1 VNVFNGQSC
10 IENCNLINVIVFE
23 NMLYEILHFVWIF
36 GVPCWE
42 SIGNKRQ
49 NVVKMPI
56 CYKNMA
62 QILEGKNSQ
71 NCPKPSQI
79 FGK

>member
-10 IENCNLINVIVFE
+10 IENCNLIDVIVFE

-49 NVVKMPI
+49 HVVKMPI

-62 QILEGKNSQ
+62 QILKGKESTKL
-71 NCPKPSQI
+71 P
-79 FGK
+79 